1 MINFNGGYG
10 FNILEIKFN
19 DIKNSEEF
27 KNKLDEIYNR
37 WDELSFTDGL
47 DEDLKKEC
55 AYSFEQLAFFLIYNK
70 IAETDALFTSQDDN
84 FDTVGFPMIR
94 RVLTSIKPTEFD
106 FHNFIEY
113 CKIFNVNDVIS
124 YLKKYEKD
132 YNEYDTEAEGVALC
146 CNMIEDK
153 FRNPDKDIE
162 TIKKEGYEKYD
173 KLIEEK
179 IKNKDERA
187 SSDNTNE

>member
-70 IAETDALFTSQDDN
+70 IAKTDASFTSQYDN
-84 FDTVGFPMIR
+84 FDTV
-94 RVLTSIKPTEFD
+94 S
-106 FHNFIEY
+106 
-113 CKIFNVNDVIS
+113 S

-153 FRNPDKDIE
+153 FRNPDKDNE
-162 TIKKEGYEKYD
+162 TIKKECYEKYD

-179 IKNKDERA
+179 RKVKG
-187 SSDNTNE
+187 